1 MTEPAATVYV
11 IDDDPAMR
19 EALDSLIRA
28 RGFRALLFGSAQ
40 EFLRAPEVDAP
51 QERVLQLLPPQE
63 DVLGDGEIG
72 HKREFLIDHR
82 DPVLAGLLRAP
93 ELYRVAV
100 HVQLS
105 LVRCIHAG
113 QDFDERGLELGIP
126 GIGRP
131 SDRTSQLVPRDAAQ
145 VPDSPGL
152 AGMGGPHF
160 GDPLAEGRKDTP
172 PQGNRRTCTR
182 GFITNM

>member
-1 MTEPAATVYV
+1 MAFAP
-11 IDDDPAMR
+11 P
-19 EALDSLIRA
+19 
-28 RGFRALLFGSAQ
+28 G
-40 EFLRAPEVDAP
+40 LRH
-51 QERVLQLLPPQE
+51 PPQGFGKVWP
-63 DVLGDGEIG
+63 D
-72 HKREFLIDHR
+72 
-82 DPVLAGLLRAP
+82 
-93 ELYRVAV
+93 
-100 HVQLS
+100 S
-105 LVRCIHAG
+105 HAG

-131 SDRTSQLVPRDAAQ
+131 SDRTPQLVPRDAAQ